1 MMPSAFRRKLLT
13 LVGLLLLNVCGLSAQ
28 VSLLP
33 EHTITVDGI
42 TLIRDSQNAGRWYYV
57 PERPI
62 LFERNPSDKN
72 DPRPVF
78 QLMTYQAGKGSDA
91 YEGGVL
97 QFCVSLNIPEV
108 TRRNLEAALKK
119 RDDMKG
125 LAVSLAPLPFHKAD
139 AAIFDGAGKLNAEG
153 TQAPGL
159 APAYITGALPFQL
172 KLDRFDSD
180 LYTALVNTQGSG
192 VGVLMKLTFEGVLPP
207 AGFKVTIDWDQ
218 TYTHL
223 YENKETRIAIGTYN
237 LGVDIGISKTKI
249 REELIS
255 KGCMM
260 VESLTSEAVTQE
272 EIDRYLDPVI
282 EKMQQTLIEKIHPP
296 EKIEPEN
303 QDKPDSLNK
312 CFFLAK
318 SSVNVVMKS
327 QQSVK
332 KGSETFTFDKA
343 VIVERNTSCGAFI
356 GINSYSDAVKKRL
369 VSTMPLDSWASAFLL
384 LPGVDNNPELHIN
397 SVSMSAEV
405 VDKKGK
411 AISGLSDTA
420 SWSAQKPLLWLN
432 KDGDETGSLKFPLMS
447 LFKKYDDDIAVIRKE
462 CMFKVDVA
470 IEQSFGSPGKINLVK
485 KSYIVPMFDGDL
497 PLPATVDL
505 VDPLVFDVSA
515 LTFDNSSGVKK
526 LRIQV
531 KKEGSSDKLE
541 YTFPSKS
548 GDDTSVVFL
557 VESAAGDNEKAAQ
570 LMPTLTF
577 ETARG
582 KVAWANNGKD
592 LRGLEPSLYFMLFDS
607 DWQKP

>member
-1 MMPSAFRRKLLT
+1 MMPSAYRCKLFF
-13 LVGLLLLNVCGLSAQ
+13 LVGLFLLNVYGLCAQ

-33 EHTITVDGI
+33 EHTITIDGV
-42 TLIRDSQNAGRWYYV
+42 TLIRDGHNAGRWYYV
-57 PERPI
+57 PERPV

-78 QLMTYQAGKGSDA
+78 QLMTYQAGRESDA

-97 QFCVSLNIPEV
+97 QFCVSMNISEKL
-108 TRRNLEAALKK
+108 RESLEAALKK

-125 LAVSLAPLPFHKAD
+125 VAVSLSPLPFHKAEAVLFD
-139 AAIFDGAGKLNAEG
+139 AEGKLNAEG

-180 LYTALVNTQGSG
+180 LYAALVNTQGSG
-192 VGVLMKLTFEGVLPP
+192 VGVLMKLAFEGVLPP
-207 AGFKVTIDWDQ
+207 AGFKVTINWDQ
-218 TYTHL
+218 TYNYL
-223 YENKETRIAIGTYN
+223 YENKETRIALGTYN
-237 LGVDIGISKTKI
+237 FGVDIGISKTKI
-249 REELIS
+249 REDLIS
-255 KGCMM
+255 NGCMQ
-260 VESLTSEAVTQE
+260 VETLTSEAVTQE
-272 EIDRYLDPVI
+272 TIDRYLDPVI

-303 QDKPDSLNK
+303 QNKPDSMNK
-312 CFFLAK
+312 CFFLAR

-327 QQSVK
+327 LEKVK
-332 KGSETFTFDKA
+332 KGSETFIFDQS
-343 VIVERNTSCGAFI
+343 VVVERNTSCGAFI
-356 GINSYSDAVKKRL
+356 GINAYSDAVKKRL

-420 SWSAQKPLLWLN
+420 SWSSQKPLAWLN
-432 KDGDETGSLKFPLMS
+432 KDGDETGNLKFPLMS
-447 LFKKYDDDIAVIRKE
+447 LFKKYNDDIAVIRKE

-470 IEQSFGSPGKINLVK
+470 VEQSFGSPGKINLVK
-485 KSYIVPMFDGDL
+485 KSYVVPMFDGDL

-505 VDPLVFDVSA
+505 VDPLVFDTSA
-515 LTFDNSSGVKK
+515 LTFDSSTGVKK
-526 LRIQV
+526 LKIQV
-531 KKEGSSDKLE
+531 KKEGSTDKLE
-541 YTFPSKS
+541 YVFPTKS
-548 GDDTSVVFL
+548 GDTSVVFL
-557 VESAAGDNEKAAQ
+557 VEAAAGGEDEKPVQ
-570 LMPTLTF
+570 LLPTLTF
-577 ETARG
+577 ETAKG

-592 LRGLEPSLYFMLFDS
+592 LRSLEPSLYFLLFDT